1 MPRSKERVTADAL
14 IEIASDPNRYKQ
26 LMDEYQLRQRDA
38 VTAEGKARDAQRE
51 AEAAEGRT
59 QGTEQALSERSAS
72 VSTREIKLRS
82 GVLDL
87 EDQAARVKKAENA
100 VTGRETAVHQREDA
114 LAGLHS
120 AAMDAVVGLIR
131 GVK

>member
-38 VTAEGKARDAQRE
+38 VTAEGKAAVAE
-51 AEAAEGRT
+51 KAAEAAEGRAKSA
-59 QGTEQALSERSAS
+59 QADLTETSTDLSKREAALVDRNQ
-72 VSTREIKLRS
+72 
-82 GVLDL
+82 DY
-87 EDQAARVKKAENA
+87 EDRAARVKKGEDA
-100 VTGRETAVHQREDA
+100 VGGREHAVHQREDD
-114 LAGLHS
+114 LAGLH
-120 AAMDAVVGLIR
+120 AAALESVAGLIR